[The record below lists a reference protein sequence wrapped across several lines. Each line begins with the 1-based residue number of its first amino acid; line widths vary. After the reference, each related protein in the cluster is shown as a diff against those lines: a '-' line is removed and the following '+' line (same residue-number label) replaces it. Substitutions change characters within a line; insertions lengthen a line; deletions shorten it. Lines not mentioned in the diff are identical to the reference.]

1 MTAVENAAVSQEEL
15 DAKAW
20 AGFTEGNWQKD
31 IDVRDF
37 IQKNYTPYEGDE
49 TFLAPATEK
58 TKHLWKYLDDN
69 YLAVERK
76 QRVYDV
82 DTHTPADVDAFPAG
96 YIDSPE
102 VDNVVVGLQTD
113 VPCKRAMMPNGGWRM
128 VEQAIKEAGKEP
140 DPEIKKIFT
149 KYRKTHNDGV
159 FGVYT
164 KQIKVAR
171 HNKILT
177 GLPDAYGRGR
187 IIGDYRRVA
196 LYGVDALIEQ
206 KKKALQDYSYEI
218 MDEASIRHRE
228 EISDQIKALHA
239 LKAMAQSYGFD
250 ISAPARDTK
259 EAIQWLYFGY
269 LAAVKEQ
276 NGAAM
281 SLGRVSTFLD
291 IYAQKDLQEG
301 RYTEE
306 EIQEFVDHFIMKL
319 RMVRFLRTPSYDE
332 LFSGDPTWVTESIG
346 GMSTDGRHMVTKMS
360 YRFLHTLVNLG
371 PAPEPNMTVLWSRRL
386 PQNFKNFC
394 ARLSIE
400 TSSIQYESDSLMRRK
415 FGDDYAI
422 ACCVSAMRVGK
433 QMQFFGARANLA
445 KALLYAINGGRDEKT
460 GDQVGPELLAVR
472 GKYLDYDDVMKKF
485 SAILDWLSKLY
496 MNTLNVIHY
505 MHDKYCYER
514 IQMALHDEEIVRT
527 EACGIA
533 GLSVV
538 ADSLSAIKYAKVRP
552 IRDDRD
558 LVVDFEIEGDY
569 PKFGN
574 NDPRVDDIAV
584 DVVKTFMQ
592 KLRKQR
598 TYRGAIATQSVLTIT
613 SNVVYGKKT
622 GSTPDGRKLGEPFAP
637 GANPMHGRDE
647 NGCVASMMSVAK
659 LPYDYSEDGI
669 SYTFSIVPGALGREE
684 EDKVKNLAS
693 LLDGYFAEGG
703 HHINVNVLNRDVLL
717 DAMDHPEKYPQLTIR
732 VSGYAVNF
740 IKLTREQQMDVINRT
755 FHTRF

>member
-1 MTAVENAAVSQEEL
+1 MSFKTGTWTN
-15 DAKAW
+15 
-20 AGFTEGNWQKD
+20 T
-31 IDVRDF
+31 IDVRNF
-37 IQKNYTPYEGDE
+37 INKNYTPYDGDDSFLTPPTERTRKLWDEVASLMKKE
-49 TFLAPATEK
+49 TAAGGV
-58 TKHLWKYLDDN
+58 LDI
-69 YLAVERK
+69 
-76 QRVYDV
+76 
-82 DTHTPADVDAFPAG
+82 DASTISDIDAYQPG
-96 YIDSPE
+96 YIDKE
-102 VDNVVVGLQTD
+102 LETIVGLQTD
-113 VPCKRAMMPNGGWRM
+113 APLKRAIMPFGGIRM
-128 VEQAIKEAGKEP
+128 VRTSLKNYGREM
-140 DPEIKKIFT
+140 DPEVEQVF

-159 FGVYT
+159 FDVYT
-164 KQIKVAR
+164 DEMKRAR
-171 HNKILT
+171 HTGIIT
-177 GLPDAYGRGR
+177 GLPDAYDRGR

-598 TYRGAIATQSVLTIT
+598 TYRGAIEEGTADLYGVLHVLAEDALAEPLVVPAGTRAVEKAAEIVREAGLPVVASESPATLGSPAVFDDKDTSKLDAVNWLLGFAGFASAGCDGYGTVLMQPYQDPSLRLPVLALEDDGACIFRSGVVREYDTFDVP
-613 SNVVYGKKT
+613 NVVVVVCSNAQA
-622 GSTPDGRKLGEPFAP
+622 GSMT
-637 GANPMHGRDE
+637 
-647 NGCVASMMSVAK
+647 AK
-659 LPYDYSEDGI
+659 
-669 SYTFSIVPGALGREE
+669 
-684 EDKVKNLAS
+684 
-693 LLDGYFAEGG
+693 
-703 HHINVNVLNRDVLL
+703 
-717 DAMDHPEKYPQLTIR
+717 
-732 VSGYAVNF
+732 AVNDDPQSA
-740 IKLTREQQMDVINRT
+740 LPVRCRQ
-755 FHTRF
+755 

>member
-1 MTAVENAAVSQEEL
+1 MSFKTGTWTN
-15 DAKAW
+15 
-20 AGFTEGNWQKD
+20 T
-31 IDVRDF
+31 IDVRNF
-37 IQKNYTPYEGDE
+37 INKNYTPYDGDDSFLTPPTERTRKLWDEVASLMKKE
-49 TFLAPATEK
+49 TAAGGV
-58 TKHLWKYLDDN
+58 LDI
-69 YLAVERK
+69 
-76 QRVYDV
+76 
-82 DTHTPADVDAFPAG
+82 DASTISDIDAYQPG
-96 YIDSPE
+96 YIDKE
-102 VDNVVVGLQTD
+102 LETIVGLQTD
-113 VPCKRAMMPNGGWRM
+113 APLKRAIMPFGGIRM
-128 VEQAIKEAGKEP
+128 VRTSLKNYGREM
-140 DPEIKKIFT
+140 DPEVEQVF

-159 FGVYT
+159 FDVYT
-164 KQIKVAR
+164 DEMKRAR
-171 HNKILT
+171 HTGIIT
-177 GLPDAYGRGR
+177 GLPDAYDRGR

>member
-1 MTAVENAAVSQEEL
+1 
-15 DAKAW
+15 
-20 AGFTEGNWQKD
+20 
-31 IDVRDF
+31 
-37 IQKNYTPYEGDE
+37 
-49 TFLAPATEK
+49 
-58 TKHLWKYLDDN
+58 
-69 YLAVERK
+69 
-76 QRVYDV
+76 
-82 DTHTPADVDAFPAG
+82 
-96 YIDSPE
+96 
-102 VDNVVVGLQTD
+102 
-113 VPCKRAMMPNGGWRM
+113 
-128 VEQAIKEAGKEP
+128 
-140 DPEIKKIFT
+140 
-149 KYRKTHNDGV
+149 
-159 FGVYT
+159 
-164 KQIKVAR
+164 
-171 HNKILT
+171 
-177 GLPDAYGRGR
+177 
-187 IIGDYRRVA
+187 
-196 LYGVDALIEQ
+196 
-206 KKKALQDYSYEI
+206 
-218 MDEASIRHRE
+218 
-228 EISDQIKALHA
+228 
-239 LKAMAQSYGFD
+239 
-250 ISAPARDTK
+250 
-259 EAIQWLYFGY
+259 
-269 LAAVKEQ
+269 
-276 NGAAM
+276 
-281 SLGRVSTFLD
+281 
-291 IYAQKDLQEG
+291 
-301 RYTEE
+301 
-306 EIQEFVDHFIMKL
+306 
-319 RMVRFLRTPSYDE
+319 
-332 LFSGDPTWVTESIG
+332 
-346 GMSTDGRHMVTKMS
+346 MSTDGRHMVTKMS